1 MTPGRLRRWSNGLQ
15 AFHQG
20 MLLSCCSPVCF
31 RSVDTSFICLLN
43 IFSQAAHLRLLE
55 ATPDLE
61 EPEIQQL
68 HSDMAGLVVRVSH
81 LQCLAEVS
89 STASKYTFSA

>member
-1 MTPGRLRRWSNGLQ
+1 MTPGRQRRWSNGLQ

-68 HSDMAGLVVRVSH
+68 HSDMAGLVVRLSH